1 MGEQFNMYNEFRNF
15 ILEKNL
21 EIVIKKNTVT
31 ITNYVNVDHFEP
43 EKIIIKCTD
52 KIIIIKG
59 SNLRVKRLLKDEIL
73 IIGVI
78 KNIELR

>member
-1 MGEQFNMYNEFRNF
+1 VGEQVNMYNEFKNF
-15 ILEKNL
+15 ILEKEL
-21 EIVIKKNTVT
+21 EIVIKKNTVMV
-31 ITNYVNVDHFEP
+31 TNYVNVDHFEP
-43 EKIIIKCTD
+43 EKIIIKCEN
-52 KIIIIKG
+52 KIIVIKG